1 MYFFIFMAERLF
13 LNFIYNPVMSIWF
26 KDYSEINLKDASIGI
41 DERLGIEYL
50 ELGDNFLRAKMPVN
64 EHTKQPLGLLHG
76 GASCVLAESVASFAA
91 FLCINPEKKN
101 VVGLNL
107 NANHL
112 KSIKDGFVY
121 ATAKPIHV
129 GNSTSVWDVEI
140 TNENKDL
147 ISIVKFTA
155 MHKDINK

>member
-1 MYFFIFMAERLF
+1 
-13 LNFIYNPVMSIWF
+13 MSTWF
-26 KDYSEINLKDASIGI
+26 KDYSEISLKDASTGI
-41 DERLGIEYL
+41 DKTLGIEYL
-50 ELGDNFLRAKMPVN
+50 ELGVNFLTAKMPVN
-64 EHTKQPLGLLHG
+64 DHTKQPLGLLHG

-112 KSIKDGFVY
+112 KSVKDGFVFAK
-121 ATAKPIHV
+121 ATPIHI
-129 GNSTSVWDVEI
+129 GKSTSVWNVEI
-140 TNENKDL
+140 TNENEDL

-155 MHKDINK
+155 MHKDIIK

>member
-1 MYFFIFMAERLF
+1 MA
-13 LNFIYNPVMSIWF
+13 IWF
-26 KDYSEINLKDASIGI
+26 DDFKLEHVISLRNNNLNKH
-41 DERLGIEYL
+41 LGIEFT
-50 ELGDNFLRAKMPVN
+50 ELGDDYIIARMPV
-64 EHTKQPLGLLHG
+64 EDFTRQSRGILHG

-112 KSIKDGFVY
+112 KSVKDGFVFAK
-121 ATAKPIHV
+121 ATPIHI
-129 GNSTSVWDVEI
+129 GKSTSVWNVEI
-140 TNENKDL
+140 TNENGDL

-155 MHKDINK
+155 MHKDIIK

>member
-1 MYFFIFMAERLF
+1 
-13 LNFIYNPVMSIWF
+13 MSIWF
-26 KDYSEINLKDASIGI
+26 KDYSEISLKDASAGI
-41 DERLGIEYL
+41 DKTLGIEYL
-50 ELGDNFLRAKMPVN
+50 ELGVNFLTAKMPVN
-64 EHTKQPLGLLHG
+64 DHTKQPLGLLHG

-112 KSIKDGFVY
+112 KSVKDGFVFAK
-121 ATAKPIHV
+121 ATPIHI
-129 GNSTSVWDVEI
+129 GKSTSVWNVEI
-140 TNENKDL
+140 TNENEDL

-155 MHKDINK
+155 MHKDIIK

>member
-1 MYFFIFMAERLF
+1 M
-13 LNFIYNPVMSIWF
+13 
-26 KDYSEINLKDASIGI
+26 
-41 DERLGIEYL
+41 
-50 ELGDNFLRAKMPVN
+50 
-64 EHTKQPLGLLHG
+64 
-76 GASCVLAESVASFAA
+76 
-91 FLCINPEKKN
+91 
-101 VVGLNL
+101 GLNL

>member
-1 MYFFIFMAERLF
+1 
-13 LNFIYNPVMSIWF
+13 MSVWF
-26 KDYSEINLKDASIGI
+26 KDYSEINLKDASTGI
-41 DERLGIEYL
+41 DKTLGIEYL
-50 ELGDNFLRAKMPVN
+50 ELGVNFLTAKMPVN
-64 EHTKQPLGLLHG
+64 DHTKQPLGLLHG

-112 KSIKDGFVY
+112 KSVKDGFVF
-121 ATAKPIHV
+121 AKASPIHI
-129 GNSTSVWDVEI
+129 GRSTSVWNVDI
-140 TNENKDL
+140 TNENEDL

-155 MHKDINK
+155 MHKDIIK

>member
-1 MYFFIFMAERLF
+1 MRIWHENYTLEHVIALRDNN
-13 LNFIYNPVMSIWF
+13 LNRHLGIKFT
-26 KDYSEINLKDASIGI
+26 EINDNSIT
-41 DERLGIEYL
+41 
-50 ELGDNFLRAKMPVN
+50 ATMPV
-64 EHTKQPLGLLHG
+64 EDFTRQSRGVLHG

-129 GNSTSVWDVEI
+129 GNSTSVWDIEI

>member
-1 MYFFIFMAERLF
+1 
-13 LNFIYNPVMSIWF
+13 MSIWF
-26 KDYSEINLKDASIGI
+26 KDYSDMNLEDVSIGI
-41 DERLGIEYL
+41 DKTLGIKYL
-50 ELGDNFLRAKMPVN
+50 ELGDNFLKAKMPVS

-91 FLCINPEKKN
+91 FLCINPEKKS

-121 ATAKPIHV
+121 ATAEPIHI
-129 GNSTSVWDVEI
+129 GNSTSVWNVEI
-140 TNENKDL
+140 ENENQEL
-147 ISIVKFTA
+147 VSIVKFTA
-155 MHKDINK
+155 MHKDITK